1 MDALK
6 KSVESQGSAVM
17 ERAEAGQIRV
27 FQPQSLKEI
36 VDIIDLTGNVA
47 TRVREDK
54 SRDLGSGGAGSAA
67 ATGTGQTGS
76 TARDQ
81 AIANVPVPQVMRQ
94 KLVSHL
100 EKELVTVE
108 QQARK
113 LSRSGKKGSAY
124 MLSELYKKIHRLTS
138 LIADLLE
145 ASAVVIKRFYISVF
159 IDRQPLVVTGGSLVQ
174 SEE

>member
-36 VDIIDLTGNVA
+36 VDIIDLMGNVA

-67 ATGTGQTGS
+67 AKK
-76 TARDQ
+76 
-81 AIANVPVPQVMRQ
+81 IAEENRVYF
-94 KLVSHL
+94 K
-100 EKELVTVE
+100 TVE
-108 QQARK
+108 EAK
-113 LSRSGKKGSAY
+113 AAGFSA
-124 MLSELYKKIHRLTS
+124 
-138 LIADLLE
+138 
-145 ASAVVIKRFYISVF
+145 
-159 IDRQPLVVTGGSLVQ
+159 
-174 SEE
+174 